1 MRRAL
6 DWLVVDE
13 GGRAAGVV
21 PFTGSRMSHN
31 DGRSIPEVCAKV
43 LDALRGRAVSEP
55 RGESGAVEQMP
66 AGSVA
71 GRGGD

>member
-21 PFTGSRMSHN
+21 PFGGGGMMPPSQA
-31 DGRSIPEVCAKV
+31 DQRSLSDMCAKV
-43 LDALRGRAVSEP
+43 MDALRGRAVQEVCDEAASA
-55 RGESGAVEQMP
+55 GAG
-66 AGSVA
+66 AI
-71 GRGGD
+71 R